1 MTATFQPTTVAA
13 PAGQQD
19 QTPAPSGYS
28 ELLYNADLA
37 PSTEREWGCTACSA
51 CHSRVTCTD
60 APETAPDLQKCC

>member
-37 PSTEREWGCTACSA
+37 PSTEREWGVYSLFCMPLPRDLHGCSGNR
-51 CHSRVTCTD
+51 S
-60 APETAPDLQKCC
+60 